1 MSKGRIL
8 FCNVFP
14 QAPAAA
20 RADLCITVRC
30 MVLIAVDRAFGA
42 ASVGNEDEVILGEND
57 AFLDAV
63 YFALDGFCYFLSI
76 VDFKDNVGYFGIE
89 LEVYAGILEVFL
101 HRKNQGFILVVL
113 REFQCGE
120 VRQSADV
127 VNEPLEVQLHL
138 QCTVPVFKCEH
149 RSPVQ
154 PEGGIEDFIIEN
166 ILDRLVVQILVSC
179 HEEFHDLHAAFLA
192 QVELAVGMGI
202 LAAVLRCTAQ
212 GVVRVFF
219 VQPVILIKNGYTRCL
234 N

>member
-1 MSKGRIL
+1 
-8 FCNVFP
+8 
-14 QAPAAA
+14 
-20 RADLCITVRC
+20 
-30 MVLIAVDRAFGA
+30 MVLIAVDRAFGT

-138 QCTVPVFKCEH
+138 QCTMPVFECEH

-192 QVELAVGMGI
+192 QVELSVGMGI

-219 VQPVILIKNGYTRCL
+219 VQPVILVENGYTRCL

>member
-1 MSKGRIL
+1 MPSVQL
-8 FCNVFP
+8 P
-14 QAPAAA
+14 
-20 RADLCITVRC
+20 
-30 MVLIAVDRAFGA
+30 
-42 ASVGNEDEVILGEND
+42 VGNEDEVILGEND
-57 AFLDAV
+57 AFLDV
-63 YFALDGFCYFLSI
+63 RLPCTQWLLLLSSI

-127 VNEPLEVQLHL
+127 MNEPLEVQLHL
-138 QCTVPVFKCEH
+138 QCTVPVFECEH
-149 RSPVQ
+149 GSPVQ

-192 QVELAVGMGI
+192 QVELTVGMGI

-212 GVVRVFF
+212 RVVRAFC
-219 VQPVILIKNGYTRCL
+219 QPVILVENGYARCL
-234 N
+234 NRRDAVEQIPQALEVVFPSHGRLS